1 MASAP
6 RQPRPSGRH
15 GYPATSA
22 VPAAAA
28 AVAVAPLGAAR
39 PRRPGSVDH
48 AGVCMFA
55 DGLTATAGRPRWSMM
70 VAAALHD
77 GTDGPTGAR
86 SSWRRLAS
94 IYSRRFSANSK

>member
-1 MASAP
+1 
-6 RQPRPSGRH
+6 
-15 GYPATSA
+15 
-22 VPAAAA
+22 
-28 AVAVAPLGAAR
+28 
-39 PRRPGSVDH
+39 
-48 AGVCMFA
+48 MFA
-55 DGLTATAGRPRWSMM
+55 DGLTATAGRARWSMM